1 MVTAH
6 LVILDD
12 IDLLLLCIDD
22 ITAHLV
28 ILDDIDL
35 YLYGYCSLS
44 NIRRH

>member
-12 IDLLLLCIDD
+12 IDLYLYV
-22 ITAHLV
+22 TAHLV